1 MQEGYPPLPKEE
13 LFIRVPFERH
23 YRCFAEANHA
33 HVSSIAELSL
43 HGAQSKDGRIPNT
56 RKQCITKA

>member
-33 HVSSIAELSL
+33 YVSSIAELSL

-56 RKQCITKA
+56 